1 MSTEKLI
8 KDYKKACNNLVNKF
22 ATKQNLDFDGWVT
35 DEVGGIACFASQ
47 YFFHMSDIELDLS
60 TNQKKGF
67 ILEWIDDGT
76 EFNMDILLTEEG
88 ARYINYASYIAGLR
102 YENLK

>member
-1 MSTEKLI
+1 MTTEKLI

-22 ATKQNLDFDGWVT
+22 ATKQNLDFDGWVS
-35 DEVGGIACFASQ
+35 DDVGGIACFASQ
-47 YFFHMSDIELDLS
+47 YFFNMGDIVLDLN

-76 EFNMDILLTEEG
+76 DFNMNLEESK
-88 ARYINYASYIAGLR
+88 YINYASYIAGLR
-102 YENLK
+102 YENLIK